1 MIQYNDYMGLS
12 FIKRLKAI
20 DDEYLKKAEIYAF
33 FLEYDKAE
41 EIYNMMERRDLV
53 ISMRMKL
60 GHWEKVITLV
70 KESGYVQE
78 DILKVA
84 YNNLAK
90 QCFENKEY
98 QHAEELYNL
107 TNNHEGLIN
116 LWFKTENFEKA
127 SKLIDNIPDG
137 NEFLLFMG
145 EKFETVYIFLFSL
158 GCVRKQLNVI

>member
-1 MIQYNDYMGLS
+1 MIQYNDYIGLS

-20 DDEYLKKAEIYAF
+20 DDDYLKKAEILAF

-60 GHWEKVITLV
+60 GQWEKVIGLI

-90 QCFENKEY
+90 QCVENKEY
-98 QHAEELYNL
+98 DRAEELYSL

-127 SKLIDNIPDG
+127 GKLIDIIPEG
-137 NEFLLFMG
+137 NNFLLFMG
-145 EKFETVYIFLFSL
+145 EKFETVLL
-158 GCVRKQLNVI
+158 

>member
-1 MIQYNDYMGLS
+1 MIQYNDYIGLS
-12 FIKRLKAI
+12 FIKRLKAS
-20 DDEYLKKAEIYAF
+20 DDDDYLKKAEIYSF
-33 FLEYDKAE
+33 FVEYDKAE

-60 GHWEKVITLV
+60 GHWEKVIGLV
-70 KESGYVQE
+70 KETGFVQE

-90 QCFENKEY
+90 QCIESKDY
-98 QHAEELYNL
+98 TRAEELYTL

-116 LWFKTENFEKA
+116 LWFKTENFDKA
-127 SKLIDNIPDG
+127 SKLIDIIPEG

-145 EKFETVYIFLFSL
+145 QNFETVSL
-158 GCVRKQLNVI
+158 SFK

>member
-1 MIQYNDYMGLS
+1 MIQYNDYIGLS
-12 FIKRLKAI
+12 FIKRLKII
-20 DDEYLKKAEIYAF
+20 DDDYLKKAEIYSF
-33 FLEYDKAE
+33 FLDYDKAE

-60 GHWEKVITLV
+60 GHWEKVINLI
-70 KESGYVQE
+70 KESGFVQE

-90 QCFENKEY
+90 QFFENKDY
-98 QHAEELYNL
+98 PRAEELYTI

-116 LWFKTENFEKA
+116 LWFKTENFDKA
-127 SKLIDNIPDG
+127 AKLIDIIPEG

-145 EKFETVYIFLFSL
+145 ENFETVNYKFLNYSMAYVKRL
-158 GCVRKQLNVI
+158 

>member
-1 MIQYNDYMGLS
+1 MIQYNDYIGLS
-12 FIKRLKAI
+12 FIKRLKII
-20 DDEYLKKAEIYAF
+20 DDDYLKKAEIYSF
-33 FLEYDKAE
+33 FLDYDKAE

-60 GHWEKVITLV
+60 GHWEKVINLI
-70 KESGYVQE
+70 KESGFVQE

-90 QCFENKEY
+90 QFFENKDY
-98 QHAEELYNL
+98 PRAEELYTI

-116 LWFKTENFEKA
+116 LWFKTENFDKA
-127 SKLIDNIPDG
+127 SKLIDIIPEG

-145 EKFETVYIFLFSL
+145 ENFETVNYDFNYSTGYVKRL
-158 GCVRKQLNVI
+158 

>member
-1 MIQYNDYMGLS
+1 MIQYNDYIGLS
-12 FIKRLKAI
+12 FIKRLKII
-20 DDEYLKKAEIYAF
+20 DDDYLKKAEIYSF
-33 FLEYDKAE
+33 FLDYDKAE

-60 GHWEKVITLV
+60 GHWEKVINLI
-70 KESGYVQE
+70 KESGFVQE

-90 QCFENKEY
+90 QFFENKDY
-98 QHAEELYNL
+98 PRAEELYTI

-116 LWFKTENFEKA
+116 LWFKTENFDKA
-127 SKLIDNIPDG
+127 SKLIDIIPEG

-145 EKFETVYIFLFSL
+145 ENFETVNYKFLNYSMAYVKRL
-158 GCVRKQLNVI
+158 

>member
-1 MIQYNDYMGLS
+1 MIQYNDYIGLS

-20 DDEYLKKAEIYAF
+20 DDDFLKKAEIHSF
-33 FLEYDKAE
+33 FMDYDKAE

-60 GHWEKVITLV
+60 GHWEKVIALV
-70 KESGYVQE
+70 KESGFAQE

-90 QCFENKEY
+90 QCVENKDY
-98 QHAEELYNL
+98 KKAEELFTL

-116 LWFKTENFEKA
+116 LWFKTENYEKA
-127 SKLIDNIPDG
+127 AKLIDAIPEG

-145 EKFETVYIFLFSL
+145 ENFETVFVLFT
-158 GCVRKQLNVI
+158 